1 MGIRDR
7 FARSAQGKEALVA
20 ERLSTQFADLGL
32 VGLAAMPMR
41 ERVAV
46 CGEIR
51 RMSIKPRAGI
61 PAVEIEISDGTAD
74 LTVIFSGRERIPGI
88 GHNRGLVVTGVAH
101 VEGSRRVMINPAYR
115 LLPKPG
121 Q

>member
-1 MGIRDR
+1 MGIKGL
-7 FARSAQGKEALVA
+7 FSRSAQTREELTS
-20 ERLSTQFADLGL
+20 ERLSAKFGDLHL
-32 VGLAAMPMR
+32 VPLSAMPMR

-61 PAVEIEISDGTAD
+61 PAVEVEISDGSAD

-101 VEGSRRVMINPAYR
+101 MEGTRRVMLNPVYR

>member
-1 MGIRDR
+1 MGLKD
-7 FARSAQGKEALVA
+7 FFSRSAQTREELTS
-20 ERLSTQFADLGL
+20 ERLSAKFGDLHL
-32 VGLAAMPMR
+32 VSLSDMPMR

-61 PAVEIEISDGTAD
+61 PAVEVEISDGTAD

-88 GHNRGLVVTGVAH
+88 GHNRGLIVTGVAH
-101 VEGSRRVMINPAYR
+101 IEGTRKVMLNPAYQ
-115 LLPKPG
+115 LLPKTG

>member
-32 VGLAAMPMR
+32 VGLAVMPMR

-74 LTVIFSGRERIPGI
+74 LTVIFSGRERIPCI

>member
-1 MGIRDR
+1 MGLRNR
-7 FARSAQGKEALVA
+7 LARSAHGKETLVS
-20 ERLSTQFADLGL
+20 ERLSTQFANLGL
-32 VGLAAMPMR
+32 VDLAAMPMR

-61 PAVEIEISDGTAD
+61 PAVEVEISDGTAV
-74 LTVIFSGRERIPGI
+74 LTIVFSGRDHIPGI
-88 GHNRGLVVTGVAH
+88 GHNRGLIVTGVAH
-101 VEGSRRVMINPAYR
+101 LEGMRRVMLNPAYQ
-115 LLPKPG
+115 LLPRPG

>member
-1 MGIRDR
+1 MGLKSF
-7 FARSAQGKEALVA
+7 FARGSQTKEELIS
-20 ERLSTQFADLGL
+20 ERLTAKFDGLHLVTLAD
-32 VGLAAMPMR
+32 MPMR
-41 ERVAV
+41 ERTTV

-61 PAVEIEISDGTAD
+61 PAVEVEINDGSGD

-101 VEGSRRVMINPAYR
+101 MEGARRVMLNPAYQ
-115 LLPKPG
+115 LLPKTG

>member
-1 MGIRDR
+1 MGLKD
-7 FARSAQGKEALVA
+7 FFSRSAQTREELTS
-20 ERLSTQFADLGL
+20 ERLSAKFGDLHL
-32 VGLAAMPMR
+32 VSLSDMPMR

-61 PAVEIEISDGTAD
+61 PAVEVEISDGTAD

-88 GHNRGLVVTGVAH
+88 GHNRGLIVTGVAH
-101 VEGSRRVMINPAYR
+101 IEGSRKVMLNPAYQ